1 MEKLKTKKSPQEKT
15 KVQALAERIIEECQ
29 RQNFAVGEVEFLID
43 ALSFALDNR
52 IDRLKHEL
60 F

>member
-1 MEKLKTKKSPQEKT
+1 MDESKTKNSPPEKT
-15 KVQALAERIIEECQ
+15 KVQALEERIIEECRQ
-29 RQNFAVGEVEFLID
+29 QNFAVGEVEFLID